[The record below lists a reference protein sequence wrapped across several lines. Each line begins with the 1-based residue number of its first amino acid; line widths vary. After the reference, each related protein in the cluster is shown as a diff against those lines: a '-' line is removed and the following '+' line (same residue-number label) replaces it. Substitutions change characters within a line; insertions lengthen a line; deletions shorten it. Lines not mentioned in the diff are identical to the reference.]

1 MKKQILWGVGG
12 LGLGLLLAFLGLI
25 ISAPGLMVSEAEL
38 EHTFDDAVALFEETV
53 KDHGWKIPTVHNL
66 QGTMDKFGYD
76 VAAVKVFE
84 LCHPDHA
91 SKILTQDNERIVSNM
106 MPCRVSIYEKSNG
119 KVYVSWMNTG
129 LMGGLFGG
137 LVAEV
142 MDDASAESLAMIQEL
157 L

>member
-1 MKKQILWGVGG
+1 
-12 LGLGLLLAFLGLI
+12 
-25 ISAPGLMVSEAEL
+25 
-38 EHTFDDAVALFEETV
+38 
-53 KDHGWKIPTVHNL
+53 
-66 QGTMDKFGYD
+66 
-76 VAAVKVFE
+76 
-84 LCHPDHA
+84 
-91 SKILTQDNERIVSNM
+91 M